1 VIFILPAQI
10 IGFFKSMHL
19 GLSPDSPSNSGSIT
33 RVVKGV
39 TIYQDDPVDY

>member
-1 VIFILPAQI
+1 M
-10 IGFFKSMHL
+10 SL

-39 TIYQDDPVDY
+39 TIYKEDNIDI